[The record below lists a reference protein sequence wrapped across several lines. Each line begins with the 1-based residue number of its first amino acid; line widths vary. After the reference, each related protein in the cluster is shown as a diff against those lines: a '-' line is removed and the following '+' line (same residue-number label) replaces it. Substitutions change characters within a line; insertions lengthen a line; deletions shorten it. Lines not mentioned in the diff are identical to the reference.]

1 MQEKAQTSKCLGF
14 FILQYVDC
22 YILILLS
29 YKNIRMK
36 FFNTIGAE
44 ITTNK
49 LPRLV
54 VLTGLNG
61 SGKTRGLKHL
71 RGNDSV
77 GAQYI
82 DYRNFSARWDSST
95 FADSN
100 PQGGMILSDMIK
112 DWSFPTQGTLF
123 GNMSVFWGYGP
134 DESQKL
140 EWLNKNRN
148 VANANFAR
156 LAWAFF
162 DIFPEAQSSPFD
174 THRDLLSRHPDK
186 AEIYW
191 KGFED
196 GTVPSVYKN
205 ASKKSGQPAH
215 CLTEQQLI
223 DALDRL
229 QRLQFPLSFDL
240 SKLVTDYVEKRNRFL
255 YESWLDKGVSPHTAL
270 QAFRQENPDPLTYI
284 NQILEDLADN
294 EADVFQFSVQSTI
307 PEIPPT
313 YEQLKQLPATS
324 VISLQDA
331 KTGATRDMNELS
343 SGEQALLALAT
354 LVYTH
359 TYIQSLPALYLDEID
374 ASLHPSMIQAMLKI
388 LQKQSGD
395 TRIYLATHSP
405 STVALALEESLFF
418 VSDGQ
423 AKKIDRHE
431 AIEGLTQGFFTT
443 EGISSIFRSLR
454 GIDQQIIVISEGK
467 NDEYLKA
474 IFEKVGLESQCHIHP
489 YKLTKSQSKG
499 VNELGVLY
507 KLFIDLIDTLP
518 NEKKFVFLLDCDA
531 EEKVSEWTHMNL
543 AVKAFAL
550 KKIGN
555 NPVQRGIENIVPK
568 ILLSELE
575 AKFGVSIYISQQEP
589 SKGIKDKDRV
599 RQKFLEELKLPNS
612 RIDVETLKH
621 TLSDLIALIPDTK
634 LKLNAPTEL

>member
-1 MQEKAQTSKCLGF
+1 MQEKAQTGNCLGF
-14 FILQYVDC
+14 LILQYFNC

-36 FFNTIGAE
+36 FFDTNGTE
-44 ITTNK
+44 IKTDK

-54 VLTGLNG
+54 VVTGLNG

-123 GNMSVFWGYGP
+123 GNMSVYWGYGS

-140 EWLNKNRN
+140 EWLKQNRN
-148 VANANFAR
+148 VATANFAR
-156 LAWAFF
+156 LAWPFF
-162 DIFPEAQSSPFD
+162 DIFPEAQSSPFY
-174 THRDLLSRHPDK
+174 THKDLLSRHPDK

-191 KGFED
+191 RGFED

-223 DALDRL
+223 DTLDRL
-229 QRLQFPLSFDL
+229 QRLQFPLSLDL
-240 SKLVTDYVEKRNRFL
+240 SKLITDYVEKRNKFL
-255 YESWLDKGVSPHTAL
+255 YESWINKGISLHTAL

-284 NQILEDLADN
+284 NQILERLADN
-294 EADVFQFSVQSTI
+294 EADVFQFSVRSTI

-313 YEQLKQLPATS
+313 YEKLKQLPVTS

-331 KTGATRDMNELS
+331 KTGAMRDMNELS

-374 ASLHPSMIQAMLKI
+374 ASLHPSMIQAMLEI
-388 LQKQSGD
+388 LHEQSGD

-405 STVALALEESLFF
+405 STVALAPEKSLFF
-418 VSDGQ
+418 VSEGQ
-423 AKKIDRHE
+423 AKKINRAE

-443 EGISSIFRSLR
+443 EGISSVFRSLR
-454 GIDQQIIVISEGK
+454 GINQKIIVISEGD
-467 NDEYLKA
+467 NYQYLQA
-474 IFEKVGLESQCHIHP
+474 IFDKVGIANQFHIHP
-489 YKLTKSQSKG
+489 YKLKKSGGRG
-499 VNELGVLY
+499 VSELKVLY
-507 KLFIDLIDTLP
+507 KLFIELIDTLP
-518 NEKKFVFLLDCDA
+518 NGKKFVFLLDCEQAKEADWVN
-531 EEKVSEWTHMNL
+531 KDSHPI
-543 AVKAFAL
+543 VKSLTL
-550 KKIGN
+550 KEIEV
-555 NPVQRGIENIVPK
+555 NPVRRGIENVVPD

-575 AKFGVSIYISQQEP
+575 DEHGVSMWGSQKDP
-589 SKGIKDKDRV
+589 NKGIKYKGYV
-599 RQKFLEELKLPNS
+599 KEKFLRELILPNS
-612 RIDVETLKH
+612 RIDIETLKH
-621 TLSDLIALIPDTK
+621 TLSDLIALVPDNNHTK
-634 LKLNAPTEL
+634 